1 MRKIV
6 VDPQI
11 CNGQPVFEGTRITAQ
26 TVLDFLAAG
35 DSKEEIVQ
43 EYPSLSLEDISEAIR
58 FSSRLMGH
66 HFLIRDVA

>member
-11 CNGQPVFEGTRITAQ
+11 CNGQPIFQGTRITAQ

-35 DSKEEIVQ
+35 DSVARIVAA
-43 EYPSLSLEDISEAIR
+43 YPALSPDDIPGCRTSITAP
-58 FSSRLMGH
+58 
-66 HFLIRDVA
+66 